1 MGRKGQRFNLPAL
14 VWLGLAAGVAVLL
27 APPRSAVADG
37 AWLDNPTLTWN
48 SAQMNVPQAPPFD
61 PSVDPRCASQLQA
74 ASTAAGRAVEAAGWK
89 LFVPPIV
96 SDNVQ
101 IVRGLAGFDGMCR
114 PMAYQA
120 FVFLVS
126 GAGAADGAAT
136 FVGTMA
142 PGPMN
147 SRTDGALNQIDLGP
161 DNLTVVGRYARY
173 TDQDPLCCPSALS
186 TAVFRVP
193 QPTPD
198 AVLSRVSTTTE
209 PTSAAPRPVVP
220 APVQV
225 PAR

>member
-1 MGRKGQRFNLPAL
+1 MWRRGQR
-14 VWLGLAAGVAVLL
+14 LGLRAFAMLTLAVGVAVLL
-27 APPRSAVADG
+27 PPPRSAAADG
-37 AWLDNPTLTWN
+37 AWLDNLTATWN
-48 SAQMNVPQAPPFD
+48 SAQMNVPEAPPFD
-61 PSVDPRCASQLQA
+61 PSPDPRCVSQLQV

-96 SDNVQ
+96 SGNIQ

-126 GAGAADGAAT
+126 GAGSADGAAT

-173 TDQDPLCCPSALS
+173 TDRDALCCPSALS
-186 TAVFRVP
+186 TVVF
-193 QPTPD
+193 
-198 AVLSRVSTTTE
+198 
-209 PTSAAPRPVVP
+209 
-220 APVQV
+220 
-225 PAR
+225 